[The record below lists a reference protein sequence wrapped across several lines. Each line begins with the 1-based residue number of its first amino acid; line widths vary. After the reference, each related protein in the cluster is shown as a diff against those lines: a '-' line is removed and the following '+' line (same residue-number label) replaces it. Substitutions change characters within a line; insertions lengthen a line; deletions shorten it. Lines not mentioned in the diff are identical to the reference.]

1 MSWVD
6 PVIIV
11 GCLASAGF
19 GAWRGLAKE
28 ALSLVTWLAA
38 IWVAWRFAWLVEP
51 LLGEWAGA
59 PELKIWVARAVIF
72 VLVFA
77 AGGLIAWLIRE
88 VIRQTGLS
96 GTDRVLGSVFGLVRG
111 AIVVGLLAIALQ
123 LSGLDEDPWWRE
135 AKLRPYGDR
144 IAEGIRFYAA
154 LGSRYIQ
161 EQDLV

>member
-6 PVIIV
+6 LLIIV
-11 GCLASAGF
+11 GCFASAAF

-38 IWVAWRFAWLVEP
+38 IWIAWRFTWLVEP
-51 LLGEWAGA
+51 MLGEWVVA

-72 VLVFA
+72 VLVLA
-77 AGGLIAWLIRE
+77 GGGLIAWLVRE
-88 VIRQTGLS
+88 IIKHTGLS
-96 GTDRVLGSVFGLVRG
+96 NTDRVLGSLFGFGRG
-111 AIVVGLLAIALQ
+111 AIIVGLGVIVLQ
-123 LSGLDEDPWWRE
+123 LSGLDEDPWWQE

-144 IAEGIRFYAA
+144 IAEGIRHYAA
-154 LGSRYIQ
+154 LGSRYLQ